1 MRDLKD
7 EVNRTHCTSFL
18 SYCNFSEVAGSRAKC
33 RFLSIT
39 NQHWGQ
45 GAPRQAA
52 FPFALGTPSSRGQHS
67 GSPQVKVRGEVWLV
81 RKQHLTDPL
90 PPLAPTVNIYPLKTQ
105 ETCTSSLVREAQ
117 ARHRLHMPFSQERKW
132 KVLCRGRGLAVLPS
146 TTSSLCAP
154 GSLGSP

>member
-45 GAPRQAA
+45 GAPMQAA

-90 PPLAPTVNIYPLKTQ
+90 PPLAPTVNIYPL
-105 ETCTSSLVREAQ
+105 
-117 ARHRLHMPFSQERKW
+117 RLKRPALHLW
-132 KVLCRGRGLAVLPS
+132 
-146 TTSSLCAP
+146 
-154 GSLGSP
+154 

>member
-1 MRDLKD
+1 MACEEAAL
-7 EVNRTHCTSFL
+7 NRSPPTIGPYREYL
-18 SYCNFSEVAGSRAKC
+18 
-33 RFLSIT
+33 
-39 NQHWGQ
+39 
-45 GAPRQAA
+45 
-52 FPFALGTPSSRGQHS
+52 PSQ
-67 GSPQVKVRGEVWLV
+67 
-81 RKQHLTDPL
+81 
-90 PPLAPTVNIYPLKTQ
+90 TQ